1 MGEKDYF
8 PRVES
13 YLGKYQR
20 WKSRLAIIEEELK
33 RLEPKV
39 TSAFSDTPP
48 SVTNKTSDNT
58 GDVGTKRADLIA
70 ERDKLLDR
78 VRKIEIAL
86 EALSKDQ
93 KELFELRYI
102 HKVDVED
109 IKDVMN
115 IGKNNYYRLRNSLV
129 NTVHEII
136 QDSIC

>member
-39 TSAFSDTPP
+39 TSTFSDTPP

-58 GDVGTKRADLIA
+58 GDIGTKRADLIA
-70 ERDKLLDR
+70 EREKLLDR

-86 EALSKDQ
+86 KALSRDQ

-102 HKVDVED
+102 HHNLARRLQLLSVSESWRGIAFSPFY
-109 IKDVMN
+109 IKLN
-115 IGKNNYYRLRNSLV
+115 F
-129 NTVHEII
+129 H
-136 QDSIC
+136 